1 MSGQGD
7 KLTIFLC
14 ILMKGETNSRSHP
27 LALVQ
32 VDIGVVEL
40 IIICVL
46 NHMISHNCCHL
57 FRIPNES

>member
-1 MSGQGD
+1 M
-7 KLTIFLC
+7 
-14 ILMKGETNSRSHP
+14 SHP

-57 FRIPNES
+57 SHIPNES